1 VGLWRIINRARRDT
15 WGFITL
21 FLYQLRYV
29 YSTIQVIRL
38 LIIINERDSFR
49 RNQLHIMM
57 ELDRKSIYYPII
69 SLQCIMM
76 MMMII
81 IIIIIICSNSSS
93 NNNSNIQ
100 WTTQKL
106 VYKYQRGR
114 ALAYTHMHTHTRARA
129 RTHARINTHTNTH
142 IDTFAHSFIRSF
154 IH

>member
-1 VGLWRIINRARRDT
+1 MINVLLVRCYLYIGDQCFEKKSVQLKIDKRLQIAYSEMVLVARCRGGFMTHHQQSPRDT

-76 MMMII
+76 MMMM
-81 IIIIIICSNSSS
+81 IIIIICSNSSS

-100 WTTQKL
+100 
-106 VYKYQRGR
+106 
-114 ALAYTHMHTHTRARA
+114 
-129 RTHARINTHTNTH
+129 
-142 IDTFAHSFIRSF
+142 
-154 IH
+154 